1 MYISQEKIWQATNN
15 GLDIILKYYPQASG
29 CINNNKKFKM
39 RGDEKTASANV
50 KQLPDGMYVV
60 TDFGGDSKSRNG
72 IAVVQLEE
80 NCDFAEALKIIARDF
95 NVLPEEVAKEFFK
108 PEVTHRDATGE
119 EEEGAFIFEL
129 NEVFT
134 ENDINTLFSK
144 NIVAWAK
151 KEYKE
156 KAYYELERVAKK
168 YNFHSVKNFGWIKN
182 RKLRLT
188 HSNEKYSIFII
199 DEGTHKKIY
208 QPKNPD
214 KGGRFLY
221 AGTKPKDFIHGY
233 AQLCKKYEEINAK
246 TKDEDFDEEGN
257 AAKKGP
263 EKIPE
268 VIICTGGSDAL
279 NVAALGY
286 SVLWLNSETA
296 TLHAGQWLNLVV
308 KAEKVMQLPDIDAT
322 GRREAHKMAM
332 EYLDIYTI
340 ELPSELLSKND
351 ERGNPCKDVRDY
363 FNHFTKFDFDK
374 LVKSAIPYRF
384 WDQEPQFDKKGNF
397 KGYGYV
403 FNNVH
408 AYNFLQKNGF
418 WRYQSENAKDGY
430 IFIRIVGNTVMQ
442 VDANDIK
449 NFIHSFLEE
458 RQMDVKLRNTFY
470 KSTQLSEGSLSNLKE
485 NAGIDFSDFEKDSQF
500 MFFINRT
507 WEVTADG
514 IKEHKPGSIQRFV
527 WDEEV
532 IKQRVKVLPPA
543 FEVKQKDNGELDV
556 VINRTECMFLRYLIN
571 TSRVHWR
578 KELEEELDKLSP
590 ADQLKYRTDNQFK
603 IDGPLLPEELI
614 EEQKQHLINKIYALG
629 YLMHRYKN
637 KSKTWAVYAMDNKLS
652 DQGESHG
659 GSGKSICFGAP
670 SQLMRS
676 LTLEG
681 RNNKLTENQFLY
693 ENVNEHT
700 DYILVDDCHEYIRFD
715 YFYSSI
721 TMNMTVN
728 PKHGKQFTV
737 PFEKSPKFAF
747 TSNYPL
753 RDASPSTLRRILF
766 TVFSDYYHYNGN
778 GEYREERK
786 PIDEFGKN
794 LFQDFDDKE
803 WEEFLNTIGQCLVV
817 YLNHDKVDPPMNN
830 VQRRNFKSIMGDSFH
845 AWADVYFTAES
856 NRLDEMVVRK
866 DAFETMCKETNSKGV
881 TPQTFMKKV
890 KAWCDY
896 NGFELNPKAFHN
908 SQGRV
913 IRKNGTESVEMIYI
927 RALKPIENTNNK
939 TDNGMQF

>member
-1 MYISQEKIWQATNN
+1 MFIKPEQIWQATDG
-15 GLDIILKYYPQASG
+15 GLDVILKYYPQASG
-29 CINNNKKFKM
+29 CINNHKKFKM
-39 RGDEKTASANV
+39 RGEEKTASANV
-50 KQLPDGMYVV
+50 KRLPDGIYVV
-60 TDFGGDSKSRNG
+60 TDFGGDSKPRNA
-72 IAVVQLEE
+72 IEVVRLEE
-80 NCDFAEALKIIARDF
+80 NCDYKQAIEMIARDF
-95 NVLPEEVAKEFFK
+95 NIIPEEQARELFK
-108 PEVTHRDATGE
+108 PEVTFRDAAPE
-119 EEEGAFIFEL
+119 EEEKAFVFEL
-129 NEVFT
+129 NEVFS
-134 ENDINTLFSK
+134 ENDIKTLFSK
-144 NIVAWAK
+144 NIIAWAE

-156 KAYYELERVAKK
+156 KAFYELERVAKK
-168 YNFHSVKNFGWIKN
+168 YNFHSIKNFGWIKD

-188 HSNEKYSIFII
+188 HSNEHYPIFII

-208 QPKNPD
+208 QPKNID
-214 KGGRFLY
+214 KAGRFLY
-221 AGTKPKDFIHGY
+221 AGNKPKDFIHGY
-233 AQLCKKYEEINAK
+233 AQLCKKYEELNAK
-246 TKDEDFDEEGN
+246 TKDEDFDEDGN
-257 AAKKGP
+257 ATKKGP
-263 EKIPE
+263 EKVAE
-268 VIICTGGSDAL
+268 VIICSGGSDAL

-286 SVLWLNSETA
+286 SVLWLNSESA
-296 TLHAGQWLNLVV
+296 TLHAGQYLNLTV
-308 KAEKVMQLPDIDAT
+308 KADKIMQLPDIDTT
-322 GRREAHKMAM
+322 GKREAHRLNM
-332 EYLDIYTI
+332 EYLDMYSI
-340 ELPSELLSKND
+340 ELPNELFEKRD
-351 ERGNPCKDVRDY
+351 MRGNPCKDVRDY
-363 FNHFTKFDFDK
+363 FNHYTKYDFDK

-384 WDQEPQFDKKGNF
+384 WDQEPQYDKKGTF

-430 IFIRIVGNTVMQ
+430 IFIRIVGNIVMQ

-449 NFIHSFLEE
+449 NFIHNFLET

-485 NAGIDFSDFEKDSQF
+485 NVGIDFSDFEKDSQF
-500 MFFINRT
+500 MYFLNKT
-507 WEVTADG
+507 WEITADG
-514 IKEHKPGSIQRFV
+514 IAEHKPGAINRFV
-527 WDEEV
+527 WEEEV
-532 IKQRVKVLPPA
+532 IQRRVKVLPPA
-543 FEVKQKDNGELDV
+543 FEVTNTPDGEVDIK
-556 VINRTECMFLRYLIN
+556 INRTECMFLKYLIN

-578 KELEEELDKLSP
+578 RELEEELDKLP
-590 ADQLKYRTDNQFK
+590 AEQQVEYRKKNQFV
-603 IDGPLLPEELI
+603 IDGELLTEDLI
-614 EEQKQHLINKIYALG
+614 REQKQHLINKIFALG
-629 YLMHRYKN
+629 YIMHRYKD

-670 SQLMRS
+670 TQLMRS

-728 PKHGKQFTV
+728 PKHGKQFTI

-794 LFQDFDDKE
+794 LFQDFDDQE
-803 WEEFLNTIGQCLVV
+803 WEEFLNSIAQCVV
-817 YLNHDKVDPPMNN
+817 TYLNHEKIDPPMDN
-830 VQRRNFKSIMGDSFH
+830 VQRRNYKSIMGDSFH
-845 AWADVYFTAES
+845 AWADVYFSPDS
-856 NRLDEMVVRK
+856 NRLDDFIVRK
-866 DAFETMCKETNSKGV
+866 DAFEVYAKETNAKGV
-881 TPQTFMKKV
+881 TPQTFTKKI

-896 NGFELNPKAFHN
+896 NGFELNPKSYHN
-908 SQGRV
+908 SQGRI
-913 IRKNGTESVEMIYI
+913 IRKINNESVEMIYI
-927 RALKPIENTNNK
+927 KAHKQIDHTNN
-939 TDNGMQF
+939 TDNNDMPF